1 MQYMLLI
8 SEPRG
13 QRAAR
18 TAEEGEAVY
27 GQMLDFAATLQA
39 QGVLLAGESLLRDD
53 QGVRVQVRGSG
64 RDKQARLLDGPFSET
79 KEMVGGF
86 FLVDCA
92 SMDDAVALATRCP
105 AAEWATVEVRPLGP
119 CFA

>member
-1 MQYMLLI
+1 MQFMLLI

-13 QRAAR
+13 QRAER
-18 TAEEGEAVY
+18 STAEGEALY
-27 GQMLDFAATLQA
+27 AQMQAWSATLQA
-39 QGVLLAGESLLRDD
+39 QGVLRSGESLQSDSS
-53 QGVRVQVRGSG
+53 GVRVQVR
-64 RDKQARLLDGPFSET
+64 DKQRRTVDGPFSES

-92 SMDDAVALATRCP
+92 TLADAVALAAGCP

-119 CFA
+119 CFM